1 MIILRMT
8 HLKYENDV
16 RALMMA
22 FYHGVKIVVNPSED
36 KVFDEPVAFEMGIDF
51 VDYQLYV

>member
-16 RALMMA
+16 YEEKLKKLPNIGA
-22 FYHGVKIVVNPSED
+22 IVGTE
-36 KVFDEPVAFEMGIDF
+36 
-51 VDYQLYV
+51 

>member
-36 KVFDEPVAFEMGIDF
+36 KVFDEPVAFEKG
-51 VDYQLYV
+51 